1 MKKVLLTLAMI
12 VFGVALYANEVK
24 INQNFNSFEKLDSI
38 KSILKRDGKFI
49 NLNLPKIKDNI
60 YMYDSFIKL
69 KTENCTKYETTIFNF
84 TTDEKMGL
92 NILFYAD
99 GTEFIV
105 INNFKGGLVKYK
117 LNS

>member
-12 VFGVALYANEVK
+12 VFGFALHANEVK
-24 INQNFNSFEKLDSI
+24 INQNFHSFEKLDSI
-38 KSILKRDGKFI
+38 KSILKRDGIFI
-49 NLNLPKIKDNI
+49 NLNLPKIKNNV
-60 YMYDSFIKL
+60 YMYDPFIKL

-84 TTDEKMGL
+84 ATDEKMGL
-92 NILFYAD
+92 SVLFYAD
-99 GTEFIV
+99 GTSIII